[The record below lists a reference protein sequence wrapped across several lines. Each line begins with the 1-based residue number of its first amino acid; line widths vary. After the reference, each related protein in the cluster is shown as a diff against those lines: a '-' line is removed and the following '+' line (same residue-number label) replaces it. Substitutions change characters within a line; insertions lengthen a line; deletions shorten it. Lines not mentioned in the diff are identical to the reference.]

1 MILSGYDELRKYLGE
16 SGKILFVHGKSLS
29 QFHELDEFHDRV
41 IHFSGYTPNPTLEEA
56 KNASDIDCRYIL
68 AVGGGSA
75 IDVAKYA
82 KLNHPA
88 AKLIAIPTTAGSGSE
103 ATRFAVIY
111 QDGRKLSITD
121 DNIIPDAVLFDPAL
135 LRTLPEYHRKASA
148 LDAFSHALESF
159 WSVNANDESREYSRE
174 ALTAIARILEHYPE
188 SYDTEGM
195 QRSAYIAGKAI
206 NLSQTTAGHAM
217 CYRIT
222 GLFGTA
228 HGHSAA
234 MCNRILFRWLVEN
247 TELEALKDIAGA
259 MGCDTPEEASRKFG
273 EIFSHL
279 GLNIPHATEQEL
291 DELTKSVNPE
301 RLKNFPA
308 VLDEATIRKL
318 YRQILREKE

>member
-1 MILSGYDELRKYLGE
+1 
-16 SGKILFVHGKSLS
+16 
-29 QFHELDEFHDRV
+29 
-41 IHFSGYTPNPTLEEA
+41 
-56 KNASDIDCRYIL
+56 
-68 AVGGGSA
+68 
-75 IDVAKYA
+75 
-82 KLNHPA
+82 
-88 AKLIAIPTTAGSGSE
+88 
-103 ATRFAVIY
+103 
-111 QDGRKLSITD
+111 
-121 DNIIPDAVLFDPAL
+121 
-135 LRTLPEYHRKASA
+135 
-148 LDAFSHALESF
+148 
-159 WSVNANDESREYSRE
+159 
-174 ALTAIARILEHYPE
+174 
-188 SYDTEGM
+188 
-195 QRSAYIAGKAI
+195 
-206 NLSQTTAGHAM
+206 M

-247 TELEALKDIAGA
+247 TELEALKYIAGA